1 VEVNTKVIRK
11 TEEVRFRRV
20 FATICPYLYILPGF
34 FFLAFFPQL
43 SKAPSGYGSLFRWLG
58 AAVGG
63 KYVGLENYKYLF
75 SDPDFAKSLL
85 VTVRY
90 VTITSAGSVGLGFL
104 LAVLSGEAVKK
115 RLRGQGFFNS
125 GFFFPYLIPWSAT
138 AMIWLWLLHP
148 LHGFVNALLGTD
160 IDWVRSSNT
169 ALWAVIIGMVW
180 KVTGY
185 YFILFLA
192 GIQQIP
198 MDYYEAAEI
207 DGIRRHQRL
216 IHITIPLLTP
226 TIFFVGLI
234 AIVSTLE
241 AVDLVYIMTQ
251 GGPARATNILIYF
264 IYERAFVYQFWG
276 EAFATSTILL
286 IALLVFVV
294 AYFFLLE
301 RKVHYEL

>member
-1 VEVNTKVIRK
+1 MTRK
-11 TEEVRFRRV
+11 TSEFRFRRV
-20 FATICPYLYILPGF
+20 FTTISPYLYILPGF
-34 FFLAFFPQL
+34 FFLAFFTFYPIIF
-43 SKAPSGYGSLFRWLG
+43 SGYSSLFSWLG
-58 AAVGG
+58 AATGG
-63 KYVGLENYKYLF
+63 KYVGLGNYKYLF
-75 SDPDFAKSLL
+75 SDPNFAKSML

-90 VTITSAGSVGLGFL
+90 VTITSVGSVGLGFL

-125 GFFFPYLIPWSAT
+125 GFFFPYLVPWAAT
-138 AMIWLWLLHP
+138 AMIWLWLFHP

-169 ALWAVIIGMVW
+169 ALWAIIIGMVW
-180 KVTGY
+180 KMTGY

-226 TIFFVGLI
+226 TFFFVGLI

-251 GGPARATNILIYF
+251 GGPARATNVLIYF

-276 EAFATSTILL
+276 EAFAASTIFL

-301 RKVHYEL
+301 RKVHYER